1 MSAAVGAGPR
11 VIGHRLPSGEMIL
24 REVGRG
30 ASARVYLV
38 SDGDSVGA
46 LKLLPPGDELRADH
60 EFRIAA
66 GFCHANVVR
75 VDARVEVAGWPGVR
89 MPLVLGRRLMLRGVA
104 RAASDA
110 PDALR
115 QSDAQS
121 SPDARSPRL
130 ARDPV
135 RGRYLAAFAQLL
147 AALGYL
153 HDLGVVHRDVKPE
166 NVLVDRAGRVTLI
179 DFDLAVRIDDRAT
192 APRVAGTMAYLSPEQ
207 ARGEPAT
214 PASDLYAAGVMLYAA
229 LTGEVPYA
237 GTIEA
242 LLAGHRSPAWSA
254 AGLARP
260 SSLDPALALADDLVA
275 RLLAPDPADRVA
287 HAADALIAVDEIRRQ
302 WEEDDRAPM

>member
-1 MSAAVGAGPR
+1 
-11 VIGHRLPSGEMIL
+11 
-24 REVGRG
+24 VGRG

-46 LKLLPPGDELRADH
+46 LKLLPPGNEPRADH
-60 EFRIAA
+60 ECRIAA

-75 VDARVEVAGWPGVR
+75 VDARVDVADWPGVR
-89 MPLVLGRRLMLRGVA
+89 MPLVSGRRLMLHGVG
-104 RAASDA
+104 RAASD
-110 PDALR
+110 DR
-115 QSDAQS
+115 
-121 SPDARSPRL
+121 SPRHARGPRDARSPRD
-130 ARDPV
+130 ARGPHETWGPLDSQDPHDPRGPRDAASRDLV
-135 RGRYLAAFAQLL
+135 RARYLAAFAQLL

-166 NVLVDRAGRVTLI
+166 NVLVDRAGHVTLI

-242 LLAGHRSPAWSA
+242 LLAGHRSPDWSA
-254 AGLARP
+254 AGVVPP
-260 SSLDPALALADDLVA
+260 SRLDPALAPADDLVA
-275 RLLAPDPADRVA
+275 RLLAPDPADRFA
-287 HAADALIAVDEIRRQ
+287 HAAHALGAVDEIRRQ
-302 WEEDDRAPM
+302 WGEDDRAPM

>member
-1 MSAAVGAGPR
+1 

-46 LKLLPPGDELRADH
+46 LKLLPPGNEARAEH

-75 VDARVEVAGWPGVR
+75 VDARVDVAGWPGVR
-89 MPLVLGRRLMLRGVA
+89 MPLVSGRRLMLRGVG
-104 RAASDA
+104 RAASDDRG
-110 PDALR
+110 PRDAVSWDL
-115 QSDAQS
+115 
-121 SPDARSPRL
+121 
-130 ARDPV
+130 V
-135 RGRYLAAFAQLL
+135 RARYLAAFAQLL

-166 NVLVDRAGRVTLI
+166 NVLVDRAGHVTLI

-254 AGLARP
+254 AGVVPP
-260 SSLDPALALADDLVA
+260 SSLDPALAPADDLVV
-275 RLLAPDPADRVA
+275 RLLAPDPADRFA
-287 HAADALIAVDEIRRQ
+287 HAAHALGAVDEIRRQ
-302 WEEDDRAPM
+302 WGEDDRAPM